1 MIKTLILTVFCLI
14 SLSVPALAQPAV
26 KPLPTP
32 TASTKINQRP
42 TKKSTEPYE
51 NATVEMMSKQC
62 VRLETEAGSIELE
75 MFPESA
81 PETVRNFLNLV
92 AMKAYDTTKFTR
104 VVPNFI
110 VQGGNISTRD
120 IKTPE
125 LMQRARRTIADEPS
139 QIKHE
144 RGILSMARPETPNGA
159 STHFFILLRDSPHL
173 DGSFTAFGRVTTGL
187 EIVEKINQM
196 PVEGDKPVNP
206 VKLTRAVI
214 FPCVVQ
220 PNPTDK

>member
-1 MIKTLILTVFCLI
+1 MIKTLILTIICLMLFSISVF
-14 SLSVPALAQPAV
+14 AQPAAA
-26 KPLPTP
+26 KPTP
-32 TASTKINQRP
+32 TPTVSTKVNQRP
-42 TKKSTEPYE
+42 TNKVAEPFE
-51 NATVEMMSKQC
+51 NATVEMMGKQC
-62 VRLETEAGSIELE
+62 VKLETEVGVIELE
-75 MFPESA
+75 FFPESA

-92 AMKAYDTTKFTR
+92 ATKAYDTTRFTR
-104 VVPNFI
+104 VVPNFV

-125 LMQRARRTIADEPS
+125 LMQRARRTIADEPN

-173 DGSFTAFGRVTTGL
+173 DGSFAAFGRVTSGM
-187 EIVEKINQM
+187 EVVEKINQM

-206 VKLTRAVI
+206 VKLTRSTI
-214 FPCVVQ
+214 FPCVVA
-220 PNPTDK
+220 TDK